1 MEKLNDTFTEKV
13 NRINER
19 LEKHLD
25 SDRFRRVSDIVCWT
39 LLITAFVAWI
49 GTFLYFKLFR

>member
-25 SDRFRRVSDIVCWT
+25 SDRFQRVSDAVCMGYV
-39 LLITAFVAWI
+39 LLAMAAFL
-49 GTFLYFKLFR
+49 GTFIYFQFIR